1 MTTKE
6 RLIDL
11 VEHLDDAQAAEALE
25 LLAARYP
32 QSARSGDL
40 PAFVGM
46 GHSGRGDLARRAKE
60 IIRREFGGHGA

>member
-6 RLIDL
+6 LLIDL
-11 VEHLDDAQAAEALE
+11 VEHLDDTQAAEALE
-25 LLAARYP
+25 LLSARYP
-32 QSARSGDL
+32 QSARFDDL

-60 IIRREFGGHGA
+60 IVRREFGGRGE